1 MPKYRLKII
10 TDGPSVSPHIWAI
23 FRADEEYPV
32 EKSREY
38 FRTALL
44 AKMAGNK
51 ILRRLEYQEADT
63 IRKAKR

>member
-1 MPKYRLKII
+1 MPRYRLKII
-10 TDGPSVSPHIWAI
+10 SDGSLASAHTWAI

-32 EKSREY
+32 ERSREY

-51 ILRRLEYQEADT
+51 ILRQLETQHADAFKKVN
-63 IRKAKR
+63 R

>member
-1 MPKYRLKII
+1 MAKYRLKII
-10 TDGPSVSPHIWAI
+10 TDGPSTSPHTWAI

-32 EKSREY
+32 EKSREH

-51 ILRRLEYQEADT
+51 ILRRLEFQEADA